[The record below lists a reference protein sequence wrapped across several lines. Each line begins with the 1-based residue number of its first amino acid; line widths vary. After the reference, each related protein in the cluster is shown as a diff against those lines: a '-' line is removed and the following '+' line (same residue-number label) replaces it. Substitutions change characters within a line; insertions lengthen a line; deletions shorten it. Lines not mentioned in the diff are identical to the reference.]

1 MEKYKEVIPIFFAVD
16 DGYIPFLAVTLQSI
30 VEKSKEEYY
39 YVVKILYTNISEE
52 NKEKI
57 NKYKREN
64 IEIEFVNLNYYIE
77 KVKDKL
83 YTRDYF
89 SMTTYFRLFI
99 SNLYPQY
106 NKAIYLD
113 SDIVLLT
120 DVAELYM
127 QDIGDNLVGAV
138 ADDIIQQNE
147 VFQEYV
153 EKVVGVASYKTYFN
167 AGMLIMNLDEL
178 RKTDFQ
184 GKFLYLLETVKYSVV
199 QDQDYLNRICKGR
212 VKLLDKS
219 WNVMPNATKD
229 INEADI
235 KLIHYNYQYK
245 PWHYD
250 NIPYAKYFWDL
261 AKKTEFYNKLA
272 EVKENFTDEMKY
284 QDRVADTKL
293 RELAKKETDCV
304 GDDRAYIKSN
314 SEEKKHRDYKK
325 YLLPKRYRNSVI
337 ESQSREEVYE
347 RIRDL
352 EKNGIFDL
360 DVEQDPPTIPLT
372 PENVDYLREKGLNRI
387 KNVLA
392 NRMGEKYL
400 KDLIKNKK
408 LIIKDIKGLENL
420 ENVKTGAMITCN
432 HFNPNDFL
440 TIEQVFRKT
449 SQIKTK
455 KLYKVIREGNYTNF
469 PGFYGFLFRNAD
481 TLPLSSNRRTMVEFM
496 KAVDTILQ
504 RGDCILIYPE
514 QSMWRNYTKPKPLKI
529 GAYKF
534 AARNNVPIIPIFITM
549 KDSDIVGDDGFPVQ
563 EYYINIEAPIY
574 PTDGMAEKENA
585 EEMKE
590 KNSEV
595 WKEVYED
602 FYGIPL
608 EYTTTPKAQQEQ
620 ITEQET
626 QI

>member
-314 SEEKKHRDYKK
+314 IEEKKHRDYKK

-469 PGFYGFLFRNAD
+469 PGFPGFLFRNGD
-481 TLPLSSNRRTMVEFM
+481 TLPLSANTSTMIEFM

-504 RGDCILIYPE
+504 RGDFILIYPE
-514 QSMWRNYTKPKPLKI
+514 QSMWWNYRKPKPLKI
-529 GAYKF
+529 GAYKM
-534 AARNNVPIIPIFITM
+534 AAKNNVPVIPIFITM
-549 KDSDIVGDDGFPVQ
+549 EDSEIIGDDGEPVQ
-563 EYYINIEAPIY
+563 EYTVNIAKPIY
-574 PTDGMAEKENA
+574 PDENLSIKENTEKMR
-585 EEMKE
+585 EENAK
-590 KNSEV
+590 V
-595 WKEVYED
+595 WKEIYED
-602 FYGIPL
+602 FYKIPL
-608 EYTTTPKAQQEQ
+608 EYTTIKEDK
-620 ITEQET
+620 ET
-626 QI
+626 VNE

>member
-153 EKVVGVASYKTYFN
+153 EKVVWVASYKTYFN

-314 SEEKKHRDYKK
+314 IEEKKHRDYKK

-449 SQIKTK
+449 NQIKTK

-469 PGFYGFLFRNAD
+469 PGFPGFLFRNGD
-481 TLPLSSNRRTMVEFM
+481 TLPLSTNTSTMIEFM

-504 RGDCILIYPE
+504 RGDFILIYPE
-514 QSMWRNYTKPKPLKI
+514 QSMWWNYRKPKPLKI
-529 GAYKF
+529 GAYKL
-534 AARNNVPIIPIFITM
+534 AAKNNVPVIPIFITM
-549 KDSDIVGDDGFPVQ
+549 EDSEVKGDDGYPVQ
-563 EYYINIEAPIY
+563 EYTVNIAKPIY
-574 PTDGMAEKENA
+574 PDGNLSIKENT
-585 EEMKE
+585 EKMKE
-590 KNSEV
+590 ENAKV
-595 WKEVYED
+595 WKEIYED
-602 FYGIPL
+602 FYKIPL
-608 EYTTTPKAQQEQ
+608 EYTTIKEDKEAINE
-620 ITEQET
+620 
-626 QI
+626 

>member
-314 SEEKKHRDYKK
+314 IEEKKHRDYKK

-449 SQIKTK
+449 NQIKTK

-469 PGFYGFLFRNAD
+469 PGFPGFLFRNGD
-481 TLPLSSNRRTMVEFM
+481 TLPLSANTSTMIEFM

-504 RGDCILIYPE
+504 RGDFILIYPE
-514 QSMWRNYTKPKPLKI
+514 QSMWWNYRKPKPLKI
-529 GAYKF
+529 GAYKM
-534 AARNNVPIIPIFITM
+534 AAKNNVPVIPIFITM
-549 KDSDIVGDDGFPVQ
+549 EDSEIIGDDGEPVQ
-563 EYYINIEAPIY
+563 EYTVNIAKPIY
-574 PTDGMAEKENA
+574 PNENLSIKENTEKMR
-585 EEMKE
+585 EENAK
-590 KNSEV
+590 V
-595 WKEVYED
+595 WKEIYED
-602 FYGIPL
+602 FYKIPL
-608 EYTTTPKAQQEQ
+608 EYTTIKEDK
-620 ITEQET
+620 ET
-626 QI
+626 VNE

>member
-184 GKFLYLLETVKYSVV
+184 GKFLYLLENVKYSVV

-212 VKLLDKS
+212 VKLLDKC
-219 WNVMPNATKD
+219 WNVMPNATKNM
-229 INEADI
+229 NEEDI

-250 NIPYAKYFWDL
+250 NIPYANYFWDF
-261 AKKTEFYNKLA
+261 AKKTEFYDEL
-272 EVKENFTDEMKY
+272 VKIKESFTDEMKY

-293 RELAKKETDCV
+293 RELAKKESDCV
-304 GDDRAYIKSN
+304 GDDRMLRKAN
-314 SEEKKHRDYKK
+314 QEKKHRK
-325 YLLPKRYRNSVI
+325 YSIGNLKRNKVI
-337 ESQSREEVYE
+337 ESQSREETYE
-347 RIRDL
+347 KIRDL

-372 PENVDYLREKGLNRI
+372 PDKVDYLREKGLNKI
-387 KNVLA
+387 KNMLA
-392 NRMGEKYL
+392 NQVAKTQIKEL
-400 KDLIKNKK
+400 VKDKK

-420 ENVKTGAMITCN
+420 EEINSGAMLTCN
-432 HFNPNDFL
+432 HFNPNDSYAVEL
-440 TIEQVFRKT
+440 AFRSNKKFKN
-449 SQIKTK
+449 Q
-455 KLYKVIREGNYTNF
+455 KLYRIIREGNYTNF
-469 PGFYGFLFRNAD
+469 PGLPGFFFRNCD
-481 TLPLSSNRRTMVEFM
+481 TLPLSANTSTMKKFM
-496 KAVDTILQ
+496 NAVDTILQ
-504 RGDCILIYPE
+504 RGDFILIYPE
-514 QSMWRNYTKPKPLKI
+514 QSMWWNYRKPKPLKI
-529 GAYKF
+529 GAYKM
-534 AARNNVPIIPIFITM
+534 AAKNNVPVIPIFITM
-549 KDSDIVGDDGFPVQ
+549 EDSEIIGDDGEPVQ
-563 EYYINIEAPIY
+563 EYTVNIAKPIC
-574 PTDGMAEKENA
+574 PDENLSIKENTEKMR
-585 EEMKE
+585 EENAK
-590 KNSEV
+590 V
-595 WKEVYED
+595 WKEIYEG
-602 FYGIPL
+602 FYKIPL
-608 EYTTTPKAQQEQ
+608 EYTTIKEDK
-620 ITEQET
+620 ET
-626 QI
+626 VNE

>member
-372 PENVDYLREKGLNRI
+372 PENVDYLREKGLTRI

-400 KDLIKNKK
+400 KELIKNKK

-469 PGFYGFLFRNAD
+469 PGFPGFLFRNGD
-481 TLPLSSNRRTMVEFM
+481 TLPLSANTSTMIEFM

-504 RGDCILIYPE
+504 RGDFILIYPE
-514 QSMWRNYTKPKPLKI
+514 QSMWWNYRKPKPLKI
-529 GAYKF
+529 GAYKM
-534 AARNNVPIIPIFITM
+534 ASKNNVPVIPIFITM
-549 KDSDIVGDDGFPVQ
+549 EDSDIIGDDGEPVQ
-563 EYYINIEAPIY
+563 EYTVNIAKPIY
-574 PTDGMAEKENA
+574 PNENLSIKENTEKMR
-585 EEMKE
+585 EENAK
-590 KNSEV
+590 V
-595 WKEVYED
+595 WKEIYED
-602 FYGIPL
+602 FYKIPL
-608 EYTTTPKAQQEQ
+608 EYTTIKEDK
-620 ITEQET
+620 ET
-626 QI
+626 VNE

>member
-449 SQIKTK
+449 NQIKTK

-469 PGFYGFLFRNAD
+469 PGFPGFLFRNGD
-481 TLPLSSNRRTMVEFM
+481 TLPLSANTSTMIEFM

-504 RGDCILIYPE
+504 RGEFILIYPE
-514 QSMWRNYTKPKPLKI
+514 QSMWWNYRKPKPLKI
-529 GAYKF
+529 GAYKM
-534 AARNNVPIIPIFITM
+534 AAKNNVPVIPIFITM
-549 KDSDIVGDDGFPVQ
+549 EDSEIIGDDGEPVQ
-563 EYYINIEAPIY
+563 EYTVNIAKPIC
-574 PTDGMAEKENA
+574 PDENLSIKENTEKMR
-585 EEMKE
+585 EENAK
-590 KNSEV
+590 V
-595 WKEVYED
+595 WKEIYED
-602 FYGIPL
+602 FYKIPL
-608 EYTTTPKAQQEQ
+608 EYTTIKEDK
-620 ITEQET
+620 ET
-626 QI
+626 VNE

>member
-120 DVAELYM
+120 DVVELYKE
-127 QDIGDNLVGAV
+127 DIGDNLVGAV
-138 ADDIIQQNE
+138 RDDIIQQNE

-153 EKVVGVASYKTYFN
+153 EKVVGVSSYKNYFN

-178 RKTDFQ
+178 RKNKFQ
-184 GKFLYLLETVKYSVV
+184 EKFLYLLENVKYSVV

-212 VKLLDKS
+212 VKLLDAS

-229 INEADI
+229 VNEDNI

-250 NIPYAKYFWDL
+250 NIAYANYFWNF
-261 AKKTEFYNKLA
+261 AQKTEFYDKLQ
-272 EVKENFTDEMKY
+272 EVKNNFTDEMKY
-284 QDRVADTKL
+284 EDRVADEKL
-293 RELAKKETDCV
+293 RELAKTEASCV
-304 GDDRAYIKSN
+304 GDDRIFRNIVVTEKS
-314 SEEKKHRDYKK
+314 K
-325 YLLPKRYRNSVI
+325 
-337 ESQSREEVYE
+337 E
-347 RIRDL
+347 RVEIL
-352 EKNGIFDL
+352 EKIKQLEKEGKFDV
-360 DVEQDPPTIPLT
+360 DAENDPPTIELT
-372 PENVDYLREKGLNRI
+372 PENVDYLKTKRKNRW
-387 KNVLA
+387 KNKFA
-392 NRMGEKYL
+392 NKLGEKFL
-400 KDLIKNKK
+400 EAIIKDNK
-408 LIIKDIKGLENL
+408 LIIKDVIGLENL
-420 ENVKTGAMITCN
+420 SNIKSGAILTCN
-432 HFNPNDFL
+432 HFNPFDSF
-440 TIEQVFRKT
+440 TIEEVFSLSGQREK
-449 SQIKTK
+449 K

-469 PGFYGFLFRNAD
+469 SGFYGFLFRNAD
-481 TLPLSSNRRTMVEFM
+481 TLPLSSNTRTMIKFM
-496 KAVDTILQ
+496 QASDIILR
-504 RGDCILIYPE
+504 RGDFILIYPE
-514 QSMWRNYTKPKPLKI
+514 QSLWWNYEKPKPLKN
-529 GAYKF
+529 GAYKL
-534 AARNNVPIIPIFITM
+534 AARSNVPVIPIFITM
-549 KDSDIVGDDGFPVQ
+549 IDSDIIGEDGFPIK
-563 EYYINIEAPIY
+563 EYYVHIEEPIY
-574 PTDGMAEKENA
+574 PNQNLSEKENVQIMKNKNFEIWKNIY
-585 EEMKE
+585 EE
-590 KNSEV
+590 
-595 WKEVYED
+595 

-608 EYTTTPKAQQEQ
+608 EYTTLKKEVNDE
-620 ITEQET
+620 I
-626 QI
+626 

>member
-212 VKLLDKS
+212 VKLLDKC
-219 WNVMPNATKD
+219 WNVMPNATKNM
-229 INEADI
+229 NEEDI

-250 NIPYAKYFWDL
+250 NIPYANYFWDF
-261 AKKTEFYNKLA
+261 AKKTEFYDEL
-272 EVKENFTDEMKY
+272 VKIKESFTDEMKY

-314 SEEKKHRDYKK
+314 IEEKKHRDYKK

-347 RIRDL
+347 RIKDL

-469 PGFYGFLFRNAD
+469 PGFPGFLFRNGD
-481 TLPLSSNRRTMVEFM
+481 TLPLSANTSTMIEFM

-504 RGDCILIYPE
+504 RGEFILIYPE
-514 QSMWRNYTKPKPLKI
+514 QSMWWNYRKPKPLKI
-529 GAYKF
+529 GAYKM
-534 AARNNVPIIPIFITM
+534 AAKNNVPVIPIFITM
-549 KDSDIVGDDGFPVQ
+549 EDSEIIGDDGEPVQ
-563 EYYINIEAPIY
+563 EYTVNIAKTIY
-574 PTDGMAEKENA
+574 PDENLSIKENTEKMR
-585 EEMKE
+585 EENAK
-590 KNSEV
+590 V
-595 WKEVYED
+595 WKEIYED
-602 FYGIPL
+602 FYKIPL
-608 EYTTTPKAQQEQ
+608 EYTTIKEDK
-620 ITEQET
+620 ET
-626 QI
+626 VNE

>member
-30 VEKSKEEYY
+30 VEKSKKEYY

-77 KVKDKL
+77 QVKDKL

-314 SEEKKHRDYKK
+314 IEEKKHRDYKK

-347 RIRDL
+347 RIKDL

-469 PGFYGFLFRNAD
+469 PGFPGFLFRNGD
-481 TLPLSSNRRTMVEFM
+481 TLPLSANTSTMIEFM

-504 RGDCILIYPE
+504 RGEFILIYPE
-514 QSMWRNYTKPKPLKI
+514 QSMWWNYRKPKPLKI
-529 GAYKF
+529 GAYKM
-534 AARNNVPIIPIFITM
+534 AAKNNVPVIPIFITM
-549 KDSDIVGDDGFPVQ
+549 EDSEIIGDDGEPVQ
-563 EYYINIEAPIY
+563 EYTVNIAKTIY
-574 PTDGMAEKENA
+574 PDENLSIKENTEKMR
-585 EEMKE
+585 EENAK
-590 KNSEV
+590 V
-595 WKEVYED
+595 WKEIYED
-602 FYGIPL
+602 FYKIPL
-608 EYTTTPKAQQEQ
+608 EYTTIKEDK
-620 ITEQET
+620 ET
-626 QI
+626 VNE

>member
-261 AKKTEFYNKLA
+261 AKKTEFYNKLV

-304 GDDRAYIKSN
+304 GDDRTYIKSN
-314 SEEKKHRDYKK
+314 IEEKKHRDYKK

-372 PENVDYLREKGLNRI
+372 PENVDYLREKGVNRI
-387 KNVLA
+387 KNVFA

-469 PGFYGFLFRNAD
+469 PGFPGFLFRNGD
-481 TLPLSSNRRTMVEFM
+481 TLPLSANTSTMIEFM

-504 RGDCILIYPE
+504 RGDFILIYPE
-514 QSMWRNYTKPKPLKI
+514 QSMWWNYRKPKPLKI
-529 GAYKF
+529 GAYKM
-534 AARNNVPIIPIFITM
+534 AAKNNVPVIPIFITM
-549 KDSDIVGDDGFPVQ
+549 EDSEIIGDDGELVQ
-563 EYYINIEAPIY
+563 EYTVNIAKPIY
-574 PTDGMAEKENA
+574 PDENLSIKENTEKMR
-585 EEMKE
+585 EENAK
-590 KNSEV
+590 V
-595 WKEVYED
+595 WKEIYED
-602 FYGIPL
+602 FYKIPL
-608 EYTTTPKAQQEQ
+608 EYTTIKEDK
-620 ITEQET
+620 ET
-626 QI
+626 VNE